1 MAEITAH
8 LSLPLP
14 SPANTLA
21 VDVLRIRE
29 AFTALDAKI
38 AALDTLLSSDD
49 VTLDSVQELVAAI
62 KASQTEMGAVTAQV
76 AAQLAVQDAQVA
88 AQLTAQDAQVA
99 AQLADLSALV
109 YAGL

>member
-1 MAEITAH
+1 MAEMTAH

-14 SPANTLA
+14 SATNTLA
-21 VDVLRIRE
+21 VDVVRIRA

-38 AALDTLLSSDD
+38 AALDSLLSSDD

-62 KASQTEMGAVTAQV
+62 KASQTEMGAVTTQV
-76 AAQLAVQDAQVA
+76 AEQLAVQDAQVA
-88 AQLTAQDAQVA
+88 AS
-99 AQLADLSALV
+99 LADLSALV